1 MGSVI
6 GAGIG
11 AVGSIIGGQQSAKA
25 AKQSAMIQAAAADR
39 AGERALTGYKYL
51 TEGEGAAPMKQYIN
65 AGTTALGHQ
74 GNTQSL
80 MMDLLGI
87 TGYENSRNGA
97 QTPAT
102 GGGGTPAAGG
112 GAPAAGGSGNAFSHY
127 MQPPGYDTPQG
138 ATPAGTFGLDNAG
151 MPVDRNPP
159 PFPTWYQQQ
168 SGQFAP
174 GQAMPAQGQPAP
186 QFQYGPGQNALN
198 YYSVPNGGTVRPDG
212 YGGVQFGGFAPGDP
226 KFTPAAYSGA

>member
-11 AVGSIIGGQQSAKA
+11 AAGSIIGGQQSAKA

-97 QTPAT
+97 S
-102 GGGGTPAAGG
+102 GG
-112 GAPAAGGSGNAFSHY
+112 GAPAPAGPAPATGTNAFGGHG
-127 MQPPGYDTPQG
+127 MGPGLTPQPSDAYLPQNG
-138 ATPAGTFGLDNAG
+138 GFK
-151 MPVDRNPP
+151 PP

>member
-51 TEGEGAAPMKQYIN
+51 TEGAGAAPMKQYIN

-102 GGGGTPAAGG
+102 GGGAAPAAGG

-127 MQPPGYDTPQG
+127 MQPP
-138 ATPAGTFGLDNAG
+138 
-151 MPVDRNPP
+151 VDRNPP

-174 GQAMPAQGQPAP
+174 GQGDDLHPLPTPLGPQRMHQGQALVRR
-186 QFQYGPGQNALN
+186 PGHRHQQRQAAADPVGAWRHN
-198 YYSVPNGGTVRPDG
+198 YRPPHIRDSVPL
-212 YGGVQFGGFAPGDP
+212 
-226 KFTPAAYSGA
+226 

>member
-74 GNTQSL
+74 GNTQNL

-127 MQPPGYDTPQG
+127 MQPP
-138 ATPAGTFGLDNAG
+138 
-151 MPVDRNPP
+151 VDRNPP

-186 QFQYGPGQNALN
+186 QVQYGPGQNALN

>member
-51 TEGEGAAPMKQYIN
+51 TEGAGAAPMKQYIN

-74 GNTQSL
+74 GNTQNL

-87 TGYENSRNGA
+87 TGYENARNG
-97 QTPAT
+97 
-102 GGGGTPAAGG
+102 GGGGTPAPSNALADAAGG
-112 GAPAAGGSGNAFSHY
+112 GGRMAPPLYPDPN
-127 MQPPGYDTPQG
+127 YDYNQW
-138 ATPAGTFGLDNAG
+138 GTRN
-151 MPVDRNPP
+151 PNPP
-159 PFPTWYQQQ
+159 PFPTWHQQASGQYSPNMSMAQYQQ
-168 SGQFAP
+168 SGQN
-174 GQAMPAQGQPAP
+174 GQPP
-186 QFQYGPGQNALN
+186 QPFQYQQGQNALN
-198 YYSVPNGGTVRPDG
+198 YYSVPGGGLIAPDG
-212 YGGVQFGGFAPGDP
+212 YGGVQFAPSGNIGP
-226 KFTPAAYSGA
+226 QSSPAYSGA

>member
-51 TEGEGAAPMKQYIN
+51 TEGKGAAPMQGYIDAGQRALGN
-65 AGTTALGHQ
+65 QGTTQ
-74 GNTQSL
+74 NL

-87 TGYENSRNGA
+87 TGYGNA
-97 QTPAT
+97 QNPAS
-102 GGGGTPAAGG
+102 GG
-112 GAPAAGGSGNAFSHY
+112 GAPAPAGPAPATGTNAFGGGHG
-127 MQPPGYDTPQG
+127 MGPGLTPQPSDAYLPQNG
-138 ATPAGTFGLDNAG
+138 GFK
-151 MPVDRNPP
+151 PP